1 VVTQGIGR
9 RKALRLYNCF
19 PNLTIFLARRLDI
32 PRETIHNANFLTG
45 DVVETTPY
53 RTIGRLTRYW
63 RTMRDLASE
72 GESHIYS
79 HLLAAKAQVTA
90 AQVRRDLMVL
100 GYTGTPARGYEV
112 KKLREH
118 IEAFLFPSTEDQ
130 QKAAI
135 AGVGNFGRA
144 LLKFFSGR
152 RPTLKIVASFEA
164 DPDKFDRVIGGCRCY
179 SIEKATEVIQKQGI
193 TVGVIAVPDREA
205 QDVADVFVEAG
216 VRGIMNFARTPLRTP
231 EGIYV
236 EEIDLAMS
244 MDRVAFFARQSR
256 QSPKAEQS
264 EAPTGAKLPE
274 AFES

>member
-1 VVTQGIGR
+1 
-9 RKALRLYNCF
+9 
-19 PNLTIFLARRLDI
+19 
-32 PRETIHNANFLTG
+32 
-45 DVVETTPY
+45 
-53 RTIGRLTRYW
+53 LTRYW
-63 RTMRDLASE
+63 RTLRDLAAE

-118 IEAFLFPSTEDQ
+118 IETFLFPAPENQ
-130 QKAAI
+130 QKAAL

-164 DPDKFDRVIGGCRCY
+164 DADKFDRVIGGCRCY
-179 SIEKATEVIQKQGI
+179 PIEKAAEVIRGQDI
-193 TVGVIAVPDREA
+193 TVGILAVPDREA
-205 QDVADVFVEAG
+205 QEVADIFVEAG
-216 VRGIMNFARTPLRTP
+216 VRGIMNFARTPLQTP
-231 EGIYV
+231 ESVYV

-244 MDRVAFFARQSR
+244 MDRVAFFARQAR
-256 QSPKAEQS
+256 QSEQDAQNAQNAQDACGAGGGAG
-264 EAPTGAKLPE
+264 ERRAP
-274 AFES
+274 